1 MPTGIGT
8 AIVGSL
14 VGAGASKLLNKGSQN
29 AADDANRAAADA
41 ASTQAQIAKDQYADW
56 KTDFLPL
63 QHDLVTEAR
72 KAGSAY
78 EYDRAA
84 ELANGDVTQAYGR
97 AKADLSSRLA
107 SFGVDPSSG
116 KYASTLGKIGLQEAA
131 ASAGAMNKARDT
143 VTDKAWAKK
152 ADVYAMGKG
161 IPGQATAGLA
171 SAANI
176 NTGLANTFQNNVS
189 RNSVGIG
196 NLVQKGIQWW
206 NTPSAGGTSGAAPG
220 AELWVNGGYGD

>member
-41 ASTQAQIAKDQYADW
+41 ATTTAQISKDQYKDW
-56 KTDFLPL
+56 QTDFLPL
-63 QHDLVTEAR
+63 QHDLVADAK

-84 ELANGDVTQAYGR
+84 ELANGDVTQAFGR

-116 KYASTLGKIGLQEAA
+116 RYASTLGKLGLQEAA
-131 ASAGAMNKARDT
+131 ASAGAMNKARDA

-152 ADVYAMGKG
+152 IDVYSAGKG
-161 IPGQATAGLA
+161 IPAQATAGLS

-176 NTGLANTFQNNVS
+176 NAGLANTFQNNVS
-189 RNSVGIG
+189 RNAMGIG

-206 NTPSAGGTSGAAPG
+206 QQPSAGLSPVTIGPTNDGT
-220 AELWVNGGYGD
+220 WT